1 MARAEASGAER
12 AVTDT
17 AAKRKYGDDEDEIE
31 ASRAPLLDHLSEL
44 RNRLM
49 TSLAAFVVGTV
60 VSFLF
65 VDPIFMFLV
74 QPFQTAMAHTHPERA
89 GEAIQLINT
98 GAFGFFSV
106 KMQIALFGGII
117 LAFPVIAW
125 QMYAF
130 IAPGLYRKERSAA
143 APFLISAPIMF
154 AAGAAFVFYVG
165 MPFALQFALSQE
177 VTEGPVQVSYL
188 PKVEEYMGLV
198 TTLVL
203 AFGLMFQLPVVI
215 SLLGRVGIVSTSALR
230 KGRRYAIVGIAAFS
244 ALVTP
249 NDVISMFV
257 MAVPVYG
264 LYEISIWIVA
274 AIEKARAKREAGEAD
289 VITPAP

>member
-1 MARAEASGAER
+1 VS
-12 AVTDT
+12 D
-17 AAKRKYGDDEDEIE
+17 AAKVDDEIE
-31 ASRAPLLDHLSEL
+31 ASRAPLLDHLLEL
-44 RNRLM
+44 RNRVM
-49 TSLAAFVVGTV
+49 TSLMALVAGVIVCF
-60 VSFLF
+60 FF
-65 VDPIFMFLV
+65 VDPIFMFLA
-74 QPFQTAMAHTHPERA
+74 QPFQAAMAHAHPERA

-117 LAFPVIAW
+117 FAFPVIAW
-125 QMYAF
+125 QLYAF
-130 IAPGLYRKERSAA
+130 IAPGLYRKERAA
-143 APFLISAPIMF
+143 VAPFLIAAPVMF
-154 AAGAAFVFYVG
+154 ALGAPFVFYVG
-165 MPFALQFALSQE
+165 MPFALTFALSQE
-177 VTEGPVQVSYL
+177 VTEGAIRVSYL

-203 AFGLMFQLPVVI
+203 AFGLMFQLPVVL
-215 SLLGRVGIVSTSALR
+215 SLLGRVGMISASLLR

-257 MAVPVYG
+257 MAVPVYA

-274 AIEKARAKREAGEAD
+274 AMDRSRAKAEAEAAAGAP
-289 VITPAP
+289 TPAP

>member
-1 MARAEASGAER
+1 MSEF
-12 AVTDT
+12 
-17 AAKRKYGDDEDEIE
+17 AAKRKYADDEADIE
-31 ASRAPLLDHLSEL
+31 ASRAPLLDHLVEL

-49 TSLAAFVVGTV
+49 TSLVAIVIGVI
-60 VSFLF
+60 VSFVF

-74 QPFQTAMAHTHPERA
+74 QPFQTAMAHAHPERA

-125 QMYAF
+125 QAYAF
-130 IAPGLYRKERSAA
+130 IAPGLYRKERAAA
-143 APFLISAPIMF
+143 APFLIAAPFMF
-154 AAGAAFVFYVG
+154 LLGAAFVFYVA
-165 MPFALQFALSQE
+165 MPFALQFALTQE

-203 AFGLMFQLPVVI
+203 AFGLMFQLPVVL

-249 NDVISMFV
+249 NDVVSMFV
-257 MAVPVYG
+257 MAAPVYL

-274 AIEKARAKREAGEAD
+274 AIEKTRAKHEAAEAAAD
-289 VITPAP
+289 VVTPAP

>member
-1 MARAEASGAER
+1 MS
-12 AVTDT
+12 
-17 AAKRKYGDDEDEIE
+17 AATNDEDEIE
-31 ASRAPLLDHLSEL
+31 ASRAPLLDHLAEL
-44 RNRLM
+44 RDRLVR
-49 TSLAAFVVGTV
+49 SVIAIVVGFAICFAFADDL
-60 VSFLF
+60 FLF
-65 VDPIFMFLV
+65 LA
-74 QPFQTAMAHTHPERA
+74 QPFQTAMASVHPERA

-106 KMQIALFGGII
+106 KMQIALFGGIV

-125 QMYAF
+125 QVYAF
-130 IAPGLYRKERSAA
+130 IAPGLYKKERAAA
-143 APFLISAPIMF
+143 APFMVAAPLMF
-154 AAGAAFVFYVG
+154 LLGAAFVFYVA
-165 MPFALQFALSQE
+165 MPFALYFALTQE
-177 VTEGPVQVSYL
+177 VTDGPVQVSYL

-203 AFGLMFQLPVVI
+203 AFGLMFQMPVVL
-215 SLLGRVGIVSTSALR
+215 SLLGKVGIVSSSLLR

-257 MAVPVYG
+257 MAVPVYL

-274 AIEKARAKREAGEAD
+274 AMEKARAAREKADAEALAASAP
-289 VITPAP
+289 PAP

>member
-1 MARAEASGAER
+1 MN
-12 AVTDT
+12 T
-17 AAKRKYGDDEDEIE
+17 AANKKALTDEEEIE
-31 ASRAPLLDHLSEL
+31 ASRAPLLDHLAEL
-44 RNRLM
+44 RDRLVR
-49 TSLAAFVVGTV
+49 SALAIAVGFVICFFFANQL
-60 VSFLF
+60 FLF
-65 VDPIFMFLV
+65 LA
-74 QPFQTAMAHTHPERA
+74 QPFQTAMAHVHPERA

-106 KMQIALFGGII
+106 KMQIALFGGIV
-117 LAFPVIAW
+117 LAFPIIAW
-125 QMYAF
+125 QAYAF
-130 IAPGLYRKERSAA
+130 IAPGLYRKERAAA
-143 APFLISAPIMF
+143 APFLIAAPIMF
-154 AAGAAFVFYVG
+154 LLGGAFVFYVA
-165 MPFALQFALSQE
+165 MPFALNFALTQE

-203 AFGLMFQLPVVI
+203 AFGLMFQLPVVL
-215 SLLGRVGIVSTSALR
+215 SLLGQVGIVSTSLLR

-257 MAVPVYG
+257 MAVPVYL

-274 AIEKARAKREAGEAD
+274 AMEKTRARREAAAD
-289 VITPAP
+289 VVPPAP

>member
-1 MARAEASGAER
+1 
-12 AVTDT
+12 VNT
-17 AAKRKYGDDEDEIE
+17 AAQKKSSLSDDEEIE
-31 ASRAPLLDHLSEL
+31 ASRAPLLDHLGEL
-44 RNRLM
+44 RNRLV
-49 TSLAAFVVGTV
+49 TSLAAVVIGAIV
-60 VSFLF
+60 CFFFAS
-65 VDPIFMFLV
+65 PIFLFLV
-74 QPFQTAMAHTHPERA
+74 QPFQAAMAAEQAEHGLQTRETV
-89 GEAIQLINT
+89 ELINT

-125 QMYAF
+125 QAYAF
-130 IAPGLYRKERSAA
+130 IAPGLYRKERAAA
-143 APFLISAPIMF
+143 APFMIAAPLMF
-154 AAGAAFVFYVG
+154 ALGAAFVFYWA
-165 MPFALQFALSQE
+165 MPWALRFALDQQ
-177 VTEGPVQVSYL
+177 VTSGPVQVTYL

-203 AFGLMFQLPVVI
+203 AFGLMFQLPVVL
-215 SLLGRVGIVSTSALR
+215 SLLGRVGIVSTSLLR

-257 MAVPVYG
+257 MAVPVYL

-274 AIEKARAKREAGEAD
+274 AMEKARAREEAAAP
-289 VITPAP
+289 VVPPAP

>member
-1 MARAEASGAER
+1 VTEA
-12 AVTDT
+12 
-17 AAKRKYGDDEDEIE
+17 AAKQRMKYESEDDEVE

-49 TSLAAFVVGTV
+49 TSLTFTVVGV
-60 VSFLF
+60 IISFFFADAIFLF
-65 VDPIFMFLV
+65 LV
-74 QPFQTAMAHTHPERA
+74 EPFQTAMAAEQAERGLQA
-89 GEAIQLINT
+89 SETIQLINT

-117 LAFPVIAW
+117 LAFPVLAW
-125 QMYAF
+125 QVYAF
-130 IAPGLYRKERSAA
+130 IAPGLYRKERAAA
-143 APFLISAPIMF
+143 APFLIAAPIMF
-154 AAGAAFVFYVG
+154 ALGAAFVFYFA
-165 MPFALQFALSQE
+165 MPFALRFALDQQ
-177 VTEGPVQVSYL
+177 VTSGPVQVTYL

-203 AFGLMFQLPVVI
+203 AFGLMFQLPVVL
-215 SLLGRVGIVSTSALR
+215 SLLGRVGIVSASALR

-249 NDVISMFV
+249 NDVFSMFI
-257 MAVPVYG
+257 MAVPVYA

-274 AIEKARAKREAGEAD
+274 AIEAARARREKAEAAA
-289 VITPAP
+289 TAAAPPAP